1 MIDRNRCVQPSRL
14 LSRPWLAGVLL
25 VGAYFATALFS
36 VLLSSSAVGD
46 TITLPALPCDSAGG
60 PTPPFAN
67 PPHFRVWH
75 RRDLAGWQPA
85 ACFGWPPGEFTIV
98 TVLSGA
104 FHFDGTGD
112 DLLARFG
119 AASSWTGIRYWSASD
134 ERWRT
139 FITDQAA
146 VTDASGKTRRP
157 DFTLDELKAGA
168 DLYFARSDDRSTRPV
183 IYRMHVDEATPDRV
197 VVRVGNVSP
206 VMAFIVTVFDAGDI
220 RAAYILEKIAP
231 GRWGY
236 YAMTEMQEGFLM
248 IGNHAEDYRAGN
260 LAIFRLLAGIPT
272 DREPAVTQ

>member
-1 MIDRNRCVQPSRL
+1 MTERNRLHSPPRPLTVAHLVILC
-14 LSRPWLAGVLL
+14 LSLFTLALAPVL
-25 VGAYFATALFS
+25 ADAATSPL
-36 VLLSSSAVGD
+36 
-46 TITLPALPCDSAGG
+46 LPCANDAA
-60 PTPPFAN
+60 PPSPAFAD
-67 PPHFRVWH
+67 PPHFRIWH
-75 RRDLAGWQPA
+75 RRDLANWQPP
-85 ACFGWPPGEFTIV
+85 ACFGWPPGEFTIL

-104 FHFDGTGD
+104 FDFDGTGD

-119 AASSWTGIRYWSASD
+119 AASSWTGIKYWSASD
-134 ERWRT
+134 ERWQT

-168 DLYFARSDDRSTRPV
+168 DLHFARSDDRSTRPV
-183 IYRMHVDEATPDRV
+183 VYRMHVDEATPDRI

-206 VMAFIVTVFDAGDI
+206 VMAFIVTAFGAGDI
-220 RAAYILEKIAP
+220 RAVYILEKIAP
-231 GRWGY
+231 GRWGHY
-236 YAMTEMQEGFLM
+236 VMTEMQEGFLM